1 MADKEKT
8 LTVLDDMKSRAEFDT
23 KESAIQYIVE
33 SAGKFSDFAN
43 FDIVSPIDLKR
54 GVQGFGQDNEGN
66 LVFDPEIF
74 PDDMRVMVAVLTQR
88 GEGAGSSSVKCI
100 TVSPIPTLEAILADD
115 AGNKWIR
122 KVLSTELNRIA
133 VRILRDKDANVKDE
147 TLLDQLP
154 RSLADYVT
162 SNRGGAST
170 LLEAFEEYW
179 KDIKT
184 ALGKLSKAWKLQ
196 NLSKRE
202 FKNAMSSTA
211 YASQYYPT
219 LEETKQGSLFEF
231 AIRAFVQVSEANGK
245 DSTIFKT
252 WLENRSTFTIED
264 SDESDEDELSFDNLA
279 ALLSGDTATES
290 EEPAPVTE

>member
-54 GVQGFGQDNEGN
+54 GVQGFGQDSEGN